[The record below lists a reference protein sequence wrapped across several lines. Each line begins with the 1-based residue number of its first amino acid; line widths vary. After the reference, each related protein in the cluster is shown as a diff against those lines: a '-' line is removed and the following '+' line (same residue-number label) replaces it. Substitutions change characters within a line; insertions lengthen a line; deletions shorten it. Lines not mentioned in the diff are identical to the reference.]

1 MIVGVQLMKKNFSL
15 NLKIMF
21 LVILIL
27 NLVLVLVGVI
37 IINYVNELQVEEVQH
52 NAMDIAQAVSKNKI
66 IVDDLALKKES
77 KAIQSLAE
85 DIRKNTRA
93 NFIVVMDMGG
103 FRYSHPD
110 PEKIGKHFVGG
121 DEIEVLETGESYTSR
136 ARGTLGTS
144 IRAFIPIYKDGKQ
157 VGAVSVGILLE
168 NVEERINSISRF
180 IIIALLSGNILG
192 IIGSILLARHV
203 KKSIFG
209 LEPEE
214 IAKIL
219 QEKIVIIDS
228 IKEGIIAINNEK
240 KITMANKQV
249 KEVLNYR
256 GELIGKTITDVIEN
270 SRLPKLL
277 ETGEPEILYEQNIND
292 TVILTNRIP
301 IIVNGQIVGAV
312 ASFNKKTE
320 VQKLAKELTGVKK
333 FAEALRSQNHEFM
346 NQLHTISGLIQLEE
360 YESAL
365 EIISQFT
372 HEKQKITSFIM
383 ERIRINEIAG
393 LLLGKFDQAK
403 ELNINLKIDSESQLT
418 NKSSHLKERLIT
430 IIGNLIENARDS
442 LDLNNIKDKEI
453 YLGIF
458 EKDKLEIIVRDNGP
472 GIPGELQNKIFKR
485 GFTTKGKDSQ
495 GIGLDLV
502 KRNIDFLN
510 GEINLNSQI
519 GKGTEFKVIIPYQN
533 KEGGESGENY

>member
-1 MIVGVQLMKKNFSL
+1 MKKYFPL
-15 NLKIMF
+15 NIKIMF

-37 IINYVNELQVEEVQH
+37 IINYVNDLQIEEIQH
-52 NAMDIAQAVSKNKI
+52 NAMDIAQAVSKNQI
-66 IVDDLALKKES
+66 IVNDLVLKKES
-77 KAIQSLAE
+77 EDIQFLAE
-85 DIRKNTRA
+85 EIREKTRA
-93 NFIVVMDMGG
+93 NFIVVMGMDGI
-103 FRYSHPD
+103 RYSHPE

-121 DEIEVLETGESYTSR
+121 DEIEVLNTGNSYISR
-136 ARGTLGTS
+136 AKGTLGTS
-144 IRAFIPIYKDGKQ
+144 IRAFTPVYRGEQQ

-168 NVEERINSISRF
+168 NVEERINSISKF

-192 IIGSILLARHV
+192 IVGSILLARHV

-219 QEKIVIIDS
+219 QEKNVIIDS
-228 IKEGIIAINNEK
+228 IKEGIIAIDNQK

-249 KEVLNYR
+249 KEVLNYEE
-256 GELIGKTITDVIEN
+256 ELIGKNIMDVIEN

-277 ETGEPEILYEQNIND
+277 ETGEPEFLYEQNIND

-301 IIVNGQIVGAV
+301 IKVNGQVVGAV

-346 NQLHTISGLIQLEE
+346 NQLHTISGLIQLGE
-360 YESAL
+360 YDSAL

-383 ERIRINEIAG
+383 DRIRINEIAG

-403 ELNINLKIDSESQLT
+403 ELNINLKIDAESQLT
-418 NKSSHLKERLIT
+418 NKSLHLKERLIT
-430 IIGNLIENARDS
+430 IIGNLIENAMDS
-442 LDLNNIKDKEI
+442 LDLNKIKDKEI

-458 EKDKLEIIVRDNGP
+458 EKDKLEIIVKDNGP
-472 GIPGELQNKIFKR
+472 GIASEVQNKIFKR
-485 GFTTKGKDSQ
+485 GFTTKGKKSH

-502 KRNIDFLN
+502 KRNVEFLN
-510 GEINLNSQI
+510 GEIILDSELE
-519 GKGTEFKVIIPYQN
+519 KRTEFKIIIPYQK
-533 KEGGESGENY
+533 KEGLDSGEDY

>member
-1 MIVGVQLMKKNFSL
+1 MIVGVQLMKKHFSL
-15 NLKIMF
+15 NFKIMF
-21 LVILIL
+21 LVVLIL

-37 IINYVNELQVEEVQH
+37 IINYVNELQIEEVQH
-52 NAMDIAQAVSKNKI
+52 NAMDIAQVFSKKQNI
-66 IVDDLALKKES
+66 INDLSLKSRNDEIQDLAE
-77 KAIQSLAE
+77 E
-85 DIRKNTRA
+85 IRKNTRA
-93 NFIVVMDMGG
+93 NFIVVMDMDGI
-103 FRYSHPD
+103 RYSHPD
-110 PEKIGKHFVGG
+110 PEKIGRHFVGG
-121 DEIEVLETGESYTSR
+121 DEVEVLETGKSYISR
-136 ARGTLGTS
+136 ARGTLGNS
-144 IRAFIPIYKDGKQ
+144 IRAFTPIYKQ
-157 VGAVSVGILLE
+157 QEQIGAVSVGILLE
-168 NVEERINSISRF
+168 NVEERINSISKF

-214 IAKIL
+214 IAKNL
-219 QEKIVIIDS
+219 QEKNVIIDS
-228 IKEGIIAINNEK
+228 IKEGIIAINKDK

-249 KEVLNYR
+249 KKVLNYK
-256 GELIGKTITDVIEN
+256 GELIGEKITDVIEN

-277 ETGEPEILYEQNIND
+277 ETGEPEYLYEQNIND
-292 TVILTNRIP
+292 TVVLTNRIP
-301 IIVNGQIVGAV
+301 IIVNGQVVGAV

-360 YESAL
+360 CDTAL

-403 ELNINLKIDSESQLT
+403 ELNINLQIDSESKLT
-418 NKSSHLKERLIT
+418 NKSSPLKERLIT
-430 IIGNLIENARDS
+430 IVGNLIENAMDS
-442 LDLNNIKDKEI
+442 LDVNDIKDKEI

-458 EKDKLEIIVRDNGP
+458 EKEKLEIIVRDNGP
-472 GIPGELQNKIFKR
+472 GIETELQKRIFER
-485 GFTTKGKDSQ
+485 GFTTKGKGSQ

-502 KRNIDFLN
+502 RRNVDFLD
-510 GEINLNSQI
+510 GEIKLNSQV
-519 GKGTEFKVIIPYQN
+519 GKGTEFKVIIPY
-533 KEGGESGENY
+533 